1 MSMLPS
7 VWRFIVCQKRFSS
20 LHNIYF
26 LQSPCQLFIVIVI
39 WTQRNTQIVLQ
50 YCQLSL
56 KLNSWLWW
64 GKDSFHLFG
73 HVIEDPRAV
82 IRENLTAVL
91 LLWNEVL
98 GRLSPTTWHPPHHAA
113 VDPLLLHSIFS
124 RDVLQVEDDIIVS
137 LDENLCGR
145 TVLARPGKERKGL
158 ENEEVVVLWE
168 VSHLKLSLNFLKLK
182 EQLRKKHFDVL
193 IWTCMIKSLPPPAL
207 YFGD

>member
-1 MSMLPS
+1 MSDFHIIIWKLC
-7 VWRFIVCQKRFSS
+7 IT
-20 LHNIYF
+20 
-26 LQSPCQLFIVIVI
+26 QL
-39 WTQRNTQIVLQ
+39 VLQ

-64 GKDSFHLFG
+64 GKDSFHLFR

-91 LLWNEVL
+91 VLRNEVL
-98 GRLSPTTWHPPHHAA
+98 GRLSPTTRHPPHHAA

-124 RDVLQVEDDIIVS
+124 RDVLQVEDDIIVG

-168 VSHLKLSLNFLKLK
+168 VSHLMLSLNFLKLR
-182 EQLRKKHFDVL
+182 ELLRKKYFDVL
-193 IWTCMIKSLPPPAL
+193 IWTCMIKSFPPPL